1 MRPDMRLK
9 LTVPTG
15 TLVDE
20 SVSRLT
26 ADGAHGSFTM
36 LARHADTAV
45 LLVPG
50 LLSYVG
56 SDQQETFVAVDHG
69 VLVKTGDRI
78 RVACQRAVV
87 TGSLGDAETAVNQG
101 LRRQDETETR
111 ARTALL
117 RLESEILRRL
127 GELRH

>member
-1 MRPDMRLK
+1 MRLK
-9 LTVPTG
+9 LTVPAG

-20 SVSRLT
+20 RVSRLT
-26 ADGAHGSFTM
+26 AEGAHGSFTM
-36 LARHADTAV
+36 LRRHADTAV

-50 LLSYVG
+50 LLCFVDTNG
-56 SDQQETFVAVDHG
+56 IETFAAVDHG
-69 VLVKTGDRI
+69 VLVKTADRV
-78 RVACQRAVV
+78 RVACQRAVI
-87 TGSLGDAETAVNQG
+87 TGSLGDAETAVRQ
-101 LRRQDETETR
+101 RFMQQDETEKR